1 MNGNININIKEINKV
16 FNKYLGKTAN
26 EESILKVAAVGK
38 PKTFK
43 KGELILGIGERMTK
57 VYFVLNGLGRSY
69 YIDNDGN
76 DITKAFLYENSFC
89 IAESFFTNEPSCQ
102 SFEAIENMTVLEYNA
117 NELKSM
123 IFADFE
129 LKELYI
135 KMLENTIVY
144 KMRRESSFQLE
155 SATERYLNFKK
166 SLPNIEDRV
175 KQSCIASYLGI
186 TPVSLSRI
194 RRALMEDFI

>member
-1 MNGNININIKEINKV
+1 MNIDIKEINKI
-16 FNKYLGKTAN
+16 FDKYLSKTAS
-26 EESILKVAAVGK
+26 EENILKIANAGK

-43 KGELILGIGERMTK
+43 KGELILGIGERMNK
-57 VYFVLNGLGRSY
+57 VYYILDGLARSY
-69 YIDNDGN
+69 YIDNNGN
-76 DITKAFLYENSFC
+76 DVTKAFLCEYNFC
-89 IAESFFTNEPSCQ
+89 ILESFFTNEPSCQ

-117 NELKSM
+117 DELKTM
-123 IFADFE
+123 IFAVPE

-155 SATERYLNFKK
+155 SAAERYLNLKK
-166 SLPNIEDRV
+166 LLPNIEDRV
-175 KQSCIASYLGI
+175 KQSYIASYLGI

-194 RRALMEDFI
+194 RRALREDFE

>member
-1 MNGNININIKEINKV
+1 MNIDIKEINKI
-16 FNKYLGKTAN
+16 FDKYLSKTAS
-26 EESILKVAAVGK
+26 EENILKIANAGK

-43 KGELILGIGERMTK
+43 KGELILGIGERMNK
-57 VYFVLNGLGRSY
+57 VYYILDGLARSY
-69 YIDNDGN
+69 YIDNNGN
-76 DITKAFLYENSFC
+76 DVTKAFLCEYNFC
-89 IAESFFTNEPSCQ
+89 ILESFFTNEPSCQ

-117 NELKSM
+117 DELKTM
-123 IFADFE
+123 IFAVPE

-155 SATERYLNFKK
+155 SAAERYLNFKK
-166 SLPNIEDRV
+166 LLPNIEDRV
-175 KQSCIASYLGI
+175 KQSYIASYLGI

-194 RRALMEDFI
+194 RRALREDFE

>member
-1 MNGNININIKEINKV
+1 MNIDIKEINKI
-16 FNKYLGKTAN
+16 FDKYLSKTAS
-26 EESILKVAAVGK
+26 EENILKITNAGK

-43 KGELILGIGERMTK
+43 KGELILGIGERMNK
-57 VYFVLNGLGRSY
+57 VYYILDGLARSY
-69 YIDNDGN
+69 YIDNNGN
-76 DITKAFLYENSFC
+76 DVTKAFLCEYNFC
-89 IAESFFTNEPSCQ
+89 ILESFFTNEPSCQ

-117 NELKSM
+117 DELKTM
-123 IFADFE
+123 IFAVPE

-155 SATERYLNFKK
+155 SAAERYLNLKK
-166 SLPNIEDRV
+166 LLPNIEDRV
-175 KQSCIASYLGI
+175 KQSYIASYLGI

-194 RRALMEDFI
+194 RRALREDFE